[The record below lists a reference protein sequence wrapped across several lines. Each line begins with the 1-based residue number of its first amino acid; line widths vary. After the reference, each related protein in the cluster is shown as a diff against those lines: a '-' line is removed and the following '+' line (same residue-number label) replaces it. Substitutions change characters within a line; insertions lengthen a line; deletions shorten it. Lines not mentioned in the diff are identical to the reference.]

1 MFYTLCMRTKTKIYK
16 LKPNKTMRKL
26 NLLWALLLSAV
37 FVVGCNPDNPTPD
50 DPKPQPGV
58 KPEITLTEVEVAFD
72 SFTFEVTTT
81 VAGEFGYAVVAE
93 GYSAPKIDELYSLN
107 SVEVADKTTIKVE
120 NLNDNTNYTLYAVL
134 RAGDQQSA
142 PKTMKFA
149 TPDDGKVNPIVIHS
163 ATYDTISF
171 SINIDGSY
179 IFQCIDKAYLEYNN
193 LTPEEYISILGIGP
207 TAKGA
212 LDVEWVDGGKYGAFD
227 MHVREDSDYYVIA
240 AIADGQTVV
249 GDIYYATTHTPKRP
263 VSTAGLTTELKD
275 ITSTSVKIKTTPD
288 SNVVEYFILVKD
300 KAWSDS
306 IVEGYGETMLA
317 TLVTYPNSGAWQLT
331 AANEAVWGGLDP
343 NTEYICHI
351 VVNDNKGAQ
360 ALSLV
365 PFTTLEPSGAAPT
378 IDADLTPVQE
388 NGHYTL
394 NLNIFCAEAATVK
407 YAFNTKA
414 DVEDARNKNNYS
426 DSDIARIYGLELNA
440 EQVEAIRT
448 SGLTLPQQDLYP
460 GVEYEAVISIK
471 NSENTETAITISGKT
486 ADKPV
491 PARVESDLF
500 TSLLGEWEVSYS
512 LIQFNNVNVSIK
524 NAKVTIAAGT
534 DDSSADYYRSHN
546 RLVVQGWP
554 FNVFSDGKHEPMPY
568 YSPAD
573 LKETNP
579 YWANNPQLA
588 ERDCGPKIFFE
599 IAEGDVVTVPSSKSE
614 YFYNWS
620 TDGTFHFFGADTTH
634 GWSAPATFPVTI
646 SADGDTI
653 TIGASEPVEQ
663 FGNGIY
669 RPAVF
674 RYGTEPWAVSTSD
687 IVLKRVK

>member
-1 MFYTLCMRTKTKIYK
+1 
-16 LKPNKTMRKL
+16 MRKL

-50 DPKPQPGV
+50 NPEPVPGEKPV
-58 KPEITLTEVEVAFD
+58 ITLTEVETTFN
-72 SFTFEVTTT
+72 SYTFEVTTT
-81 VAGEFGYAVVAE
+81 VAGTFGYAVVAE
-93 GYSAPKIDELYSLN
+93 GYDAPKIDELYAMN
-107 SVEVADKTTIKVE
+107 SAEVADKATFTLSG
-120 NLNDNTNYTLYAVL
+120 LNDNTNYTLYAVL

-142 PKTMKFA
+142 PKTMKFT
-149 TPDDGKVNPIVIHS
+149 TPDDGMVNPIIIHS

-171 SINIDGSY
+171 SINISDSY
-179 IFQCIDKAYLEYNN
+179 VFQCIDKAYLEYNN
-193 LTPEEYISILGIGP
+193 LTPEDYISILGIGP

-240 AIADGQTVV
+240 AIVDGQTVV
-249 GDIYYATTHTPKRP
+249 GDIYYETTHTPKRP
-263 VSTAGLTTELKD
+263 VSTAGLTTELTD

-288 SNVVEYFILVKD
+288 SNVVDYFILVRD

-306 IVEGYGETMLA
+306 IVAGYGESMLA
-317 TLVTYPNSGAWQLT
+317 TLVTYPSSGAWQLT
-331 AANEAVWGGLDP
+331 GANEAVWGGLNP

-351 VVNDNKGAQ
+351 VVNDNKGAN

-365 PFTTLEPSGAAPT
+365 PFKTLEPSGAAPV
-378 IDADLTPVQE
+378 IDADLTPAQE
-388 NGHYTL
+388 DGHYNL
-394 NLNIFCAEAATVK
+394 NLNIFCAEAVTVK
-407 YAFNTKA
+407 YAFTAKA
-414 DVEDARNKNNYS
+414 DVDDVRNQYNSS
-426 DSDIARIYGLELNA
+426 DSDIVRNYGMDLNA
-440 EQVEAIRT
+440 EQVESIRT
-448 SGLTLPQQDLYP
+448 TGLTLKQENLYP
-460 GVEYEAVISIK
+460 GVEYEAIISVK
-471 NSENTETAITISGKT
+471 NAENTETTLSLVTKT
-486 ADKPV
+486 SDKPV

-512 LIQFNNVNVSIK
+512 LTQFNGVAVNIK
-524 NAKVTIAAGT
+524 DAKVTIAQGT
-534 DDSSADYYRSHN
+534 DANSAEFYRSHN

-554 FNVFSDGKHEPMPY
+554 FNVESSGVLASMPY

-573 LKETNP
+573 LKETSS
-579 YWANNPQLA
+579 YWANHPQLA

-599 IAEGDVVTVPSSKSE
+599 IAEGDVVTIPSSKSE

-620 TDGTFHFFGADTTH
+620 SDGTFFFFGADTTN
-634 GWSAPATFPVTI
+634 GWTAPATFPVTI

-653 TIGASEPVEQ
+653 TIGASEPVEL

-674 RYGTEPWAVSTSD
+674 RNNDPWAIATSD

>member
-1 MFYTLCMRTKTKIYK
+1 
-16 LKPNKTMRKL
+16 MRKL
-26 NLLWALLLSAV
+26 HFLWALLCSALL
-37 FVVGCNPDNPTPD
+37 VVGCTPDEPTPEPGPEPGPDNPTE
-50 DPKPQPGV
+50 
-58 KPEITLTEVEVAFD
+58 KPEITLKETEVTFD

-81 VAGEFGYAVVAE
+81 IAGELGYAVVAE
-93 GYSAPKIDELYSLN
+93 GYDTPKLDELYALN
-107 SVEVADKTTIKVE
+107 SAEVSDKLSITVS

-134 RAGDQQSA
+134 RTDNNQSA
-142 PKTMKFA
+142 PKTLKFT

-179 IFQCIDKAYLEYNN
+179 VFQCIDKAYLEYSN
-193 LTPEEYISILGIGP
+193 LTPEEYISILGVGP

-212 LDVEWVDGGKYGAFD
+212 LDVEWVDGGKYGTFD

-240 AIADGQTVV
+240 AIVDGQTVV
-249 GDIYYATTHTPKRP
+249 GDIYYETTRTPKRP
-263 VSTAGLTTELKD
+263 VSTAGLTTELTD

-288 SNVVEYFILVKD
+288 SSVVEYFVYVRD

-306 IVEGYGETMLA
+306 IVEGYGETMLQ
-317 TLVTYPNSGAWQLT
+317 TLVTSPSAGSWQLT
-331 AANEAVWGGLDP
+331 AANEAVWGNLNP
-343 NTEYICHI
+343 NTEYVCHI
-351 VVNDNKGAQ
+351 VVKDNKGAQ

-365 PFTTLEPSGAAPT
+365 PFTTLEPSGAAPS
-378 IDADLTPVQE
+378 IEADLTPAQE
-388 NGHYTL
+388 NGHYVL
-394 NLNIFCAEAATVK
+394 NLNIYCAEAATVK

-426 DSDIARIYGLELNA
+426 DSDIARIYGMELNA

-448 SGLTLPQQDLYP
+448 TGLTLKQEDLYP
-460 GVEYEAVISIK
+460 GVEYEAVISVK
-471 NSENTETAITISGKT
+471 NSENTETVKCVIGTTNA
-486 ADKPV
+486 KPV

-500 TSLLGEWEVSYS
+500 TSLLGKWEVSYS
-512 LIQFNNVNVSIK
+512 LTQFNGVAVTIN
-524 NAKVTIAAGT
+524 NAEVTIAQGT
-534 DDSSADYYRSHN
+534 DENSADYYRSHN

-554 FNVFSDGKHEPMPY
+554 FNVEADSQHAPMPY
-568 YSPAD
+568 YSPSD
-573 LKETNP
+573 LKDTDD

-614 YFYNWS
+614 YLYNWS
-620 TDGTFHFFGADTTH
+620 TDGTFYFFGADTTN
-634 GWSAPATFPVTI
+634 GWTAPATFPVTV
-646 SADGDTI
+646 SADGNTI
-653 TIGASEPVEQ
+653 TIGASEPVSQ

-669 RPAVF
+669 RPSVF
-674 RYGTEPWAVSTSD
+674 RYGTEPWAVATSD